1 MIIFVSLLSACKN
14 AIELGV
20 IMDASS
26 SVKRENYRKIK
37 EFVKEFSDEFEISST
52 GTHMGIIHY
61 SNNPRLDFTMAD
73 SECYDRIN
81 LKAKIDSIVYSFG
94 KYKLLS
100 T

>member
-26 SVKRENYRKIK
+26 SVKRKNYRKTK
-37 EFVKEFSDEFEISST
+37 DFVKKFSDEFEISST

-61 SNNPRLDFTMAD
+61 SHYPRLDFTMAD
-73 SECYDRIN
+73 SKYHDRIS

-94 KYKLLS
+94 KYKLFF